1 MTLEDP
7 SFSMTARLVS
17 AFINSCLFISI
28 VAFSMGTM
36 MQFKHFPYVCKPHMV
51 VGFTCWDGY
60 GAPTKVMPVDVYDHS
75 TYIEG
80 KKMYDDYLKTSKEKE
95 AKAGGGY
102 PPAAGAAPAGYPP
115 AAGAAPAAPGYPP
128 AAGAAPATPRAGYPP
143 AAPAAPVAPAAAAP
157 GYRPAAPAAGAAPAA
172 AAPGY
177 QPAAGAARAASRAAV
192 PAVPAA
198 AAAPAVARPAGY
210 PPTAAPAAYAEPSWM
225 DEVAP
230 VSERPGLFNLGGLV
244 QSEEERTHRRLAA
257 YTKKRP
263 VGVPYCEQICEYEP
277 NKEIEI
283 AEGFAMATFT
293 VDYLGRLATAHAVP
307 YRVIDP
313 EGYLKQRSLRHYEPN
328 GCWKTIRYFF
338 TFIMLV
344 DFFAL
349 APYYFKTITE
359 RLLPEFASS
368 AMMRT
373 LRLVRVTRVFPFYM
387 HMVVSTKGLLSQ
399 GERPHFLRLF
409 DLGIVFKFLR
419 LGDYAEGAPLFFSTL
434 RASIPAIS
442 VALLAM
448 ICLTMMFGTAIYLA
462 EHGTFKVTP
471 EFPDGAFLVQK
482 SQSQKELV
490 EPAHANI
497 FMSMWYVI
505 SDTTTMPTIAMLI
518 PVTIAGEVLDV
529 IVDYMSL
536 IVLTLPIAI
545 IARNFHDQ
553 YESFFRNW
561 DLDDIDWSSDEEE
574 NEGEKEHEVD
584 DFDLAIAKLEA
595 AQEVHRVKLQQ
606 LQEAKN
612 RKAKQKFGFE
622 EESKLGEFRV

>member
-1 MTLEDP
+1 
-7 SFSMTARLVS
+7 
-17 AFINSCLFISI
+17 
-28 VAFSMGTM
+28 
-36 MQFKHFPYVCKPHMV
+36 
-51 VGFTCWDGY
+51 
-60 GAPTKVMPVDVYDHS
+60 
-75 TYIEG
+75 
-80 KKMYDDYLKTSKEKE
+80 
-95 AKAGGGY
+95 
-102 PPAAGAAPAGYPP
+102 
-115 AAGAAPAAPGYPP
+115 
-128 AAGAAPATPRAGYPP
+128 
-143 AAPAAPVAPAAAAP
+143 
-157 GYRPAAPAAGAAPAA
+157 
-172 AAPGY
+172 
-177 QPAAGAARAASRAAV
+177 
-192 PAVPAA
+192 
-198 AAAPAVARPAGY
+198 
-210 PPTAAPAAYAEPSWM
+210 
-225 DEVAP
+225 
-230 VSERPGLFNLGGLV
+230 
-244 QSEEERTHRRLAA
+244 
-257 YTKKRP
+257 
-263 VGVPYCEQICEYEP
+263 
-277 NKEIEI
+277 
-283 AEGFAMATFT
+283 
-293 VDYLGRLATAHAVP
+293 
-307 YRVIDP
+307 
-313 EGYLKQRSLRHYEPN
+313 
-328 GCWKTIRYFF
+328 
-338 TFIMLV
+338 MLV

-359 RLLPEFASS
+359 RLLPDFASS

-387 HMVVSTKGLLSQ
+387 HMVVSTKGVLSQ
-399 GERPHFLRLF
+399 GDRPHFLRLF

-442 VALLAM
+442 VAVLAM
-448 ICLTMMFGTAIYLA
+448 ICLTMMFGTVIYLA

-505 SDTTTMPTIAMLI
+505 SDTTTMPTIAMLA

-529 IVDYMSL
+529 IVDYLSL

-574 NEGEKEHEVD
+574 DEGEKEHEVD

-622 EESKLGEFRV
+622 EEGKLGEFRV